1 MKQLA
6 MFIIHLKFISL
17 HMEHLGVGSK
27 RINRIWAVTIRLA
40 YTLFTIYKYLL
51 LRFYSLIVILYIARL
66 AVLIFLSDLGLL
78 LLCYCYC
85 SLRSLV
91 TLLNLLLLF
100 LLC

>member
-1 MKQLA
+1 

-85 SLRSLV
+85 SLVVKKRSLV